1 MEATMKAI
9 VDKNTCIGCGL
20 CASDCSAVF
29 SMTDDNIAVVIADPV
44 PAEHKEAARLA
55 AENCPVA
62 AITIT
67 N

>member
-1 MEATMKAI
+1 MEDSMKAI

-20 CASDCSAVF
+20 CASDCPAVY
-29 SMTDDNIAVVIADPV
+29 SMTDENIAVVIADPV

-67 N
+67 E